1 MKLMHNNLKKS
12 YPGVTSLLL
21 VLAIGLVLTV
31 MVAGITAFTI
41 REIQQS
47 SNTELSN
54 RALQTAESGVRI
66 AAQKLA
72 SNPLY
77 QTLNDCP
84 VTSTEYKNIVSD
96 NLNESLTCV
105 EVKSTFSGVFTG
117 SAQTD
122 VASQISMGPDVV
134 TRGGTPKYVNVL
146 WNEKTIDGNLA
157 SYAIPFGN
165 AYYPTIDNAKKY
177 AASIELDIVYWRKGN
192 VNKDSF
198 RVANIFLTPGR
209 PDEGYTKATGRT
221 QLKNLCEGQDD
232 AVLSDNYA
240 CATVPESGKNG
251 FNLPDVLELNQADRD
266 DFNNN
271 LYNVIIRLKPRYR
284 GTHFMV
290 KAYSSDGTTLVP
302 IKSADAIID
311 VTAKTGNLY
320 RRVKA
325 TAPAMSSVL
334 ENVFDS
340 AIYSGRGVNDQAT
353 NGICKKIIVRVDNS
367 KVSDTCQ

>member
-1 MKLMHNNLKKS
+1 MNNNLKKS

-54 RALQTAESGVRI
+54 RALQTAESGVRL

-72 SNPLY
+72 SDPTY
-77 QTLNDCP
+77 TVNDCP
-84 VTSTEYKNIVSD
+84 VSSNSSYSNIVNA
-96 NLNESLTCV
+96 NLNESITCI
-105 EVKSTFSGVFTG
+105 EVKSTFDGVFTG

-122 VASQISMGPDVV
+122 VASQISMGPN
-134 TRGGTPKYVNVL
+134 TTYAAGGQTPRYINL
-146 WNEKTIDGNLA
+146 QWHDKTLDGTLA
-157 SYAIPFGN
+157 DYIINPQK
-165 AYYPTIDNAKKY
+165 AYYPTINSAENH
-177 AASIELDIVYWRKGN
+177 AASVELDIVYWNGGDSVSLK
-192 VNKDSF
+192 KDDIK
-198 RVANIFLTPGR
+198 VANILLTPGNTAPKYSNSSIPLDNKCY
-209 PDEGYTKATGRT
+209 PDNTVQYIG
-221 QLKNLCEGQDD
+221 
-232 AVLSDNYA
+232 NYA
-240 CATVPESGKNG
+240 CGTVAESGNKG
-251 FNLPDVLELNQADRD
+251 FDLPVILGINPR
-266 DFNNN
+266 FFTS
-271 LYNVIIRLKPRYR
+271 YNVILRFKPRYR
-284 GTHFMV
+284 STHFIV
-290 KAYSSDGTTLVP
+290 QAYAADNTNLVP

-353 NGICKKIIVRVDNS
+353 NGICKKIIVRADNS